1 MIHAYSK
8 SYISVAMHNL
18 GAFLDYAV
26 NALDYPI
33 EIIWKLFLGSSL
45 SSSFEKGDSRI
56 ILGLSGEELAYRV
69 IASTGYD
76 ENIAARENNNK
87 SLSKSREYWAGW
99 SLAYYEW
106 YTSLT
111 FDEIDSFISITELL
125 SLYAP
130 YHEMDISSF
139 VQKLEEYREER
150 VKGTKLKRLRENI
163 GISQRELSEISEV
176 PLRTIQQYEQK
187 QKNINKANGETL
199 LRLARALSTDI
210 ENIMEK

>member
-1 MIHAYSK
+1 MIHAYDK
-8 SYISVAMHNL
+8 SYLSASMHNL
-18 GAFLDYAV
+18 GTFLDYAV
-26 NALDYPI
+26 NTLDYSI

-56 ILGLSGEELAYRV
+56 VLGLSGEELAYLV

-76 ENIAARENNNK
+76 ENIVLRESNN
-87 SLSKSREYWAGW
+87 SLSKSREYWTGW

-139 VQKLEEYREER
+139 VQKLEEYRGER